1 MIHLPHGVLSSLY
14 LLPSP
19 PGSWLGTPS
28 PRTKTLPISLLL
40 IGSGYLYS
48 PIRDNLGTRLPK
60 CRFSHPWGQP
70 GLGGQY
76 LALQHVPKD
85 QTSTRTSGGFSGLHI
100 KSQTQLC
107 VPLIPLLGR
116 WRQKDSRGF
125 WIVSLA
131 DWWVLGSL
139 RDPASRNKVWHS
151 WGRHLI
157 WTCGPSHIY
166 KYMSKHVWAQNNRS
180 ACN

>member
-1 MIHLPHGVLSSLY
+1 MLLCLLPRDVLCYVPWLLLITAARPHGHALKFLNPW
-14 LLPSP
+14 LLL
-19 PGSWLGTPS
+19 LGTPS
-28 PRTKTLPISLLL
+28 PSSHVLRSQARNSKPCLSQFCPAK
-40 IGSGYLYS
+40 GYRFLYS

-125 WIVSLA
+125 
-131 DWWVLGSL
+131 
-139 RDPASRNKVWHS
+139 
-151 WGRHLI
+151 
-157 WTCGPSHIY
+157 
-166 KYMSKHVWAQNNRS
+166 
-180 ACN
+180 